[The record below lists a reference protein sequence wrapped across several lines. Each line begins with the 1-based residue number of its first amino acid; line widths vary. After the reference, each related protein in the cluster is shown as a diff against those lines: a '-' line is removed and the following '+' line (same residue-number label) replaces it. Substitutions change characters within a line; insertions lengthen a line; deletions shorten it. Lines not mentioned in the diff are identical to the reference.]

1 MIIIIIKTQNWSFI
15 FLHKLGVLPF
25 AAFIHF
31 LMKKR
36 EISSWRGSLRRRNQP
51 VTHLLAKELVLIVAI
66 QKADLAA
73 HSLEGRESNI
83 WQGGLYSHNYI
94 KTMVKFFLC
103 LFVCFFYL
111 WYLSETCDSPVGLL
125 LEPHGER
132 KAWEEGFSF
141 GRTKGKM
148 EINECD
154 LR

>member
-1 MIIIIIKTQNWSFI
+1 MIFIIKTQN
-15 FLHKLGVLPF
+15 FLTLLKFYIPARTGCF
-25 AAFIHF
+25 AVCCF

-36 EISSWRGSLRRRNQP
+36 KISSWRGCLRRRNQL
-51 VTHLLAKELVLIVAI
+51 VTHLLGKELVPIVAI

-83 WQGGLYSHNYI
+83 WQGGLFSHNYI
-94 KTMVKFFLC
+94 KTMVKFFVC
-103 LFVCFFYL
+103 LFFYL
-111 WYLSETCDSPVGLL
+111 GYLSEMCDSPVGLL

-132 KAWEEGFSF
+132 KAWEECFSF